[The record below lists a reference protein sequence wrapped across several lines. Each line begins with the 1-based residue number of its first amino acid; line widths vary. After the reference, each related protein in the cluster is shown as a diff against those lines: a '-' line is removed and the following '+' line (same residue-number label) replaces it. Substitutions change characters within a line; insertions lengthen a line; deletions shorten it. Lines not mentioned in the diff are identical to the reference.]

1 MDISKFKGT
10 GVAIITPFRTD
21 GSIDFNALEK
31 LVNFQIDNGTNFL
44 VALGT
49 TSEAATL
56 NKDERQAVV
65 DFIIEINNSRVPLVV
80 GCGGNNT
87 AEVIKYMR
95 QLDKAGIDALL
106 SVTPYYNKP
115 NQTGIFEH
123 FKALANATNLPIILY
138 NVPSRTAANITAETT
153 LKLAKKFKNI
163 IAIKEASGNFEQVMQ
178 IVKNK
183 PKDFLVLSGDDGTT
197 LPLISLGFDGVISV
211 VANAYPAQ
219 FSKMVELSIQ
229 GNFSDAR
236 TIHYSLIDII
246 NTMFEE
252 GNPAGVKAYMKHL
265 GLIENSLRLPLVP
278 VSDKLNSRI
287 KQLASKVK

>member
-1 MDISKFKGT
+1 MDNSKFKGT

-21 GSIDFNALEK
+21 KSIDFNALGK
-31 LVNFQIDNGTNFL
+31 LVDFQIDNGTNFL

-56 NKDERQAVV
+56 SIDEKQAVI
-65 DFIIEINNSRVPLVV
+65 DFIIEANNKRVPLVV

-87 AEVIKYMR
+87 AEIIKYMR
-95 QLDKAGIDALL
+95 EHSKTGIDALL
-106 SVTPYYNKP
+106 SVAPYYNKP
-115 NQTGIFEH
+115 NQTGLFEH
-123 FKALANATNLPIILY
+123 FKALANTTSLPIILY
-138 NVPSRTAANITAETT
+138 NVPSRTGVNISAETT
-153 LKLAKKFKNI
+153 IKLAKKFKNI
-163 IAIKEASGNFEQVMQ
+163 IAVKEASGNFDQVMQ

-211 VANAYPAQ
+211 IANAYPAQ
-219 FSKMVELSIQ
+219 FSKMVQLSLQ
-229 GNFSDAR
+229 GKFNQAR
-236 TIHYSLIDII
+236 VIHYKLIDII
-246 NTMFEE
+246 NTMFAE

-278 VSDKLNSRI
+278 VSSKLESKI
-287 KQLASKVK
+287 KTLADNL